1 MAAILTPVI
10 DIKDKVFTLYTELVQ
25 AKIDKKETVKAYSDN
40 INRIEGEIKDLLDVE
55 ENEVK
60 ESQKSLNE

>member
-40 INRIEGEIKDLLDVE
+40 INRIEGEIKDLLDGE